1 MSILLAVL
9 IIGILIFFHELGH
22 YIGARAAGIRVHEF
36 ALGMGPVLFSTTRGH
51 TKYTLRMLPIGGFLR
66 VAGEEGEEGDVPIS
80 ERYDGKPLLARA
92 GFVVGG
98 ALMNFLLAIVV
109 FILIFTFMGV
119 PTTEPIIGDVN
130 TEGAAHEAGIKPGD
144 RVLRVGSEPIENW
157 GYMQQAVARSPEQS
171 VEFVVSRDGAQLSFM
186 VTPRMD
192 ESLNRALIGV
202 HPEYSRFNVLHAV
215 YLGVRETIWFTAE
228 IVLVIVRMVTGQVP
242 AEGAG
247 PIGIV
252 VMVGQVARTGVLN
265 LLSFAA
271 IISIQLGLFQLLP
284 IPALDGS
291 KLAFLLIEGVRGR
304 PIDPEWENMV
314 HLVGFALLMGFLV
327 LITFKDLQ
335 RLNIF

>member
-1 MSILLAVL
+1 MLAVL

-22 YIGARAAGIRVHEF
+22 FIGARAAGIRVHEF
-36 ALGMGPVLFSTTRGH
+36 ALGMGPVLFSRTSGH
-51 TKYTLRMLPIGGFLR
+51 TKYSLRAFPIGGFLR
-66 VAGEEGEEGDVPIS
+66 VAGEEGEENEVPIS
-80 ERYDGKPLLARA
+80 ERYDGKSLLARA

-98 ALMNFLLAIVV
+98 ALMNFVLAIVV

-119 PTTEPIIGDVN
+119 PTNDPVIGDVSPD
-130 TEGAAHEAGIKPGD
+130 GAAFAVGMKAGD
-144 RVLRVGSEPIENW
+144 RVLRVGDEVINDW
-157 GYMQQAVARSPEQS
+157 TDMQQAVALYPEQPI
-171 VEFVVSRDGAQLSFM
+171 VFVVERDGVELSFT

-202 HPEYSRFNVLHAV
+202 QPAYSRFNVLHAI
-215 YLGVRETIWFTAE
+215 YLGVRETLWFTAE

-252 VMVGQVARTGVLN
+252 IMVGQVARTGVLN

-271 IISIQLGLFQLLP
+271 IISIQLGLFNLLP

-291 KLAFLLIEGVRGR
+291 KLAFLLLEGVPGT
-304 PIDPEWENMV
+304 IPEWQIIMERKTGRGPWKKCETQ
-314 HLVGFALLMGFLV
+314 LPPG
-327 LITFKDLQ
+327 
-335 RLNIF
+335 